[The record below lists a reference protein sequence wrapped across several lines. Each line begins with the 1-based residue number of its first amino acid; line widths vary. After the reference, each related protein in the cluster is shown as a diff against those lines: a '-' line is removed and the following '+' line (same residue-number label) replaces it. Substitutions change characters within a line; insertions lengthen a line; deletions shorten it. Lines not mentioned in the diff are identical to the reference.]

1 MWFSFATG
9 ICVKSR
15 LLSPG
20 SWLLMALLFVALLM
34 SLILVLVLRQ
44 PTLGLSLKPDTASG
58 TLLIAA
64 THGPAHGLPLPASL
78 KALHR
83 EGQADFPLHARDLV
97 EEPDTLQSYEQVREF
112 LARQAL
118 IQTWL
123 DGRPLQLVLETPRG
137 EVLTS
142 PLQPDAHRSPASL
155 PAAFWIQLLAGA
167 GGFLIGTWIVVLR
180 PRDGAARCFA
190 LSGVALM
197 LSAFAAAVYSVRE
210 LSLPAD
216 LFRGLM
222 IINHFGASLFGCALV
237 ALFLLFPK
245 QLLRPAW
252 LWLLPALFLP
262 WWLLDSLQLW
272 PDPATGMY
280 LPVMLQTLGILL
292 LILLQ
297 WRHNRGQPLALA
309 SLRWLGLSSL
319 LTAGLF
325 VLAAAL
331 PALLKQAPLM
341 SQGHA
346 FGLFLILYAG
356 LALGLRRYR
365 LFDLDR
371 WAFHLLLWLGTVA
384 ILLMLDLALI
394 LLLRLDQTLSL
405 TLSLLACSLLWLPL
419 RNLLLTR
426 LLHRQSDTGKL
437 EMFRSV
443 LDISLSGSREEKLAR
458 HRKLVTALFQPLQ
471 IDVLPSLD
479 HAAIADNGL
488 ALLMPGAA
496 EVPALKIAYAHG
508 GRRLFTPQDLALV
521 TEMQAMLRHAD
532 ASRDAYN
539 KGVREERSRI
549 ARDLHDDIGSRLLTG
564 LHQDDIRETRQS
576 IQQAITEM
584 RTIIN
589 GLTGTEMQLDVM
601 LAELR
606 HETSLRLESAGLTL
620 EWPLL
625 REEDNTLLPYRVY
638 RNYSSVLRE
647 LISNILR
654 HAGASH
660 VRVDIQRKND
670 ALQTRVTDNG
680 VGMPEEKQPG
690 RQGLA
695 NLHSR
700 INDMQGS
707 ITVSNAQPGTCT
719 EVIVPLA
726 AVPAHAGYEAS

>member
-1 MWFSFATG
+1 M
-9 ICVKSR
+9 KSR

-34 SLILVLVLRQ
+34 SLIVVLVLRQ
-44 PTLGLSLKPDTASG
+44 PTLGLSLKPDAVSGQLQITAV
-58 TLLIAA
+58 
-64 THGPAHGLPLPASL
+64 HGPAAELPLPASL
-78 KALHR
+78 LALRR
-83 EGQADFPLHARDLV
+83 EGRADFPLKARDLV
-97 EEPDTLQSYEQVREF
+97 EEPDTLQSYEEIREL
-112 LARQAL
+112 LARQN
-118 IQTWL
+118 IVQTWL
-123 DGRPLQLVLETPRG
+123 DGQPLQLVLSTPEG
-137 EVLTS
+137 EVVTA
-142 PLQPDAHRSPASL
+142 PLQPEAHRSPASL
-155 PAAFWIQLLAGA
+155 PLAFWIQLLAGA

-180 PRDGAARCFA
+180 PRDAAARCFA
-190 LSGVALM
+190 LSGIALM

-210 LSLPAD
+210 LSVPAD

-222 IINHFGASLFGCALV
+222 IINHLGSTLFGCALV

-245 QLLRPAW
+245 RLVRPAW
-252 LWLLPALFLP
+252 HWLLPAIFLP
-262 WWLLDSLQLW
+262 WLLLDSLQLW

-297 WRHNRGQPLALA
+297 WWHNRGQPLALA

-319 LTAGLF
+319 LTASLF

-331 PALLKQAPLM
+331 PALLNQPPLM
-341 SQGHA
+341 AQGHA

-384 ILLMLDLALI
+384 ALLLLDLALI

-419 RNLLLTR
+419 RNVLLTR
-426 LLHRQSDTGKL
+426 LLHRQSGPGKL
-437 EMFRSV
+437 EIFRRV
-443 LDISLSGSREEKLAR
+443 LDISLAATAQEKLAR
-458 HRKLVTALFQPLQ
+458 HHALITELFQPLQ
-471 IDVLPSLD
+471 LDVIPAVS
-479 HAAIADNGL
+479 ATEITAPEIEDNGL
-488 ALLMPGAA
+488 ALLLPGEA
-496 EVPALKIAYAHG
+496 EIPALKIAYAHG
-508 GRRLFTPQDLALV
+508 GRRLFTPQDMALA
-521 TEMQAMLRHAD
+521 TEVQEILRHAD

-539 KGVREERSRI
+539 QGVREERSRI

-564 LHQDDIRETRQS
+564 LHQSGITETRQT

-589 GLTGTEMQLDVM
+589 GLTGTQMQLDVM

-606 HETSLRLESAGLTL
+606 HETSLRLEAAGLTL

-625 REEDNTLLPYRVY
+625 REDDNTLLPYRVY

-654 HAGASH
+654 HAGATT
-660 VRVDIQRKND
+660 VRVEIRLENGV
-670 ALQTRVTDNG
+670 LQTRLSDNG
-680 VGMPEEKQPG
+680 IGMPEEKQDG
-690 RQGLA
+690 RHGLA
-695 NLHSR
+695 NLQNR
-700 INDMQGS
+700 ISDMQGRLKTS
-707 ITVSNAQPGTCT
+707 PANPGTCT
-719 EVIVPLA
+719 EILVPLA
-726 AVPAHAGYEAS
+726 AVPASAGYEAS

>member
-1 MWFSFATG
+1 M
-9 ICVKSR
+9 KSR

-20 SWLLMALLFVALLM
+20 SWLLMALLFVAVLM
-34 SLILVLVLRQ
+34 SLIVVLVLRQ
-44 PTLGLSLKPDTASG
+44 PTLGLSLKPDAASG
-58 TLLIAA
+58 VLLIAEV
-64 THGPAHGLPLPASL
+64 HGPAAGLPLPASL
-78 KALHR
+78 LALRR
-83 EGQADFPLHARDLV
+83 EGRADFPLTARDLV
-97 EEPDTLQSYEQVREF
+97 EEPDTLQSYEEVREF

-118 IQTWL
+118 IQSWL
-123 DGRPLQLVLETPRG
+123 DGLPLRLVLDTPEG
-137 EVLTS
+137 EVVTA
-142 PLQPDAHRSPASL
+142 PLQPQSYRSPASL
-155 PAAFWIQLLAGA
+155 PLAFWIQLLAGA

-180 PRDGAARCFA
+180 PHDGAARCFA

-210 LSLPAD
+210 LSVPAD

-222 IINHFGASLFGCALV
+222 IINHLGASLFGCALV

-245 QLLRPAW
+245 RLVRPVW
-252 LWLLPALFLP
+252 LWLLPAIFLP
-262 WWLLDSLQLW
+262 WWLLDCLQAW

-280 LPVMLQTLGILL
+280 VPVMLQTLGILL
-292 LILLQ
+292 LTLLQ
-297 WRHNRGQPLALA
+297 WWHNRGQPLALA

-319 LTAGLF
+319 LTASLF
-325 VLAAAL
+325 ILAAAM
-331 PALLKQAPLM
+331 PALLNQPPLM
-341 SQGHA
+341 AQGHA
-346 FGLFLILYAG
+346 FGMFLILYGG

-384 ILLMLDLALI
+384 ALLLLDLALI

-419 RNLLLTR
+419 RNVLMSR
-426 LLHRQSDTGKL
+426 LLQRRGGPGKL
-437 EMFRSV
+437 ELFRRV
-443 LDISLSGSREEKLAR
+443 LDISLAATAEERQSRYHA
-458 HRKLVTALFQPLQ
+458 LVTELFHPLQ
-471 IDVLPSLD
+471 MHEQAQQHVETTAVL
-479 HAAIADNGL
+479 ADNGL
-488 ALLMPGAA
+488 ALLLPGNNGL
-496 EVPALKIAYAHG
+496 PSLKLAYAHG
-508 GRRLFTPQDLALV
+508 GHRLFTPQDVTLAS
-521 TEMQAMLRHAD
+521 EMQEMLQHAD

-564 LHQDDIRETRQS
+564 LHQAGINETRQT

-589 GLTGTEMQLDVM
+589 GLTGTQMQLDVM

-606 HETSLRLESAGLTL
+606 HETSLRLEAAGLTL

-625 REEDNTLLPYRVY
+625 SEEDNTLLSYRVY
-638 RNYSSVLRE
+638 RNYSAVMRE

-654 HAGASH
+654 HANASH
-660 VRVDIQRKND
+660 VQVAIHLQEN

-700 INDMQGS
+700 ISDMQGS
-707 ITVSNAQPGTCT
+707 LSISSASPGTCM
-719 EVIVPLA
+719 EILVPLA
-726 AVPAHAGYEAS
+726 AVPADAGYEAT

>member
-1 MWFSFATG
+1 M
-9 ICVKSR
+9 KSR

-34 SLILVLVLRQ
+34 SLIVVLVLRQ
-44 PTLGLSLKPDTASG
+44 PTLGLSLQPDTVSG
-58 TLLIAA
+58 QLQITAV
-64 THGPAHGLPLPASL
+64 HGPAAGLPLPATL
-78 KALHR
+78 QALRR
-83 EGQADFPLHARDLV
+83 EGRPDLPLTARDLV
-97 EEPDTLQSYEQVREF
+97 EEPDTLQSYEEVREL

-118 IQTWL
+118 IQSWL
-123 DGRPLQLVLETPRG
+123 DGLPLQLVLETPEG
-137 EVLTS
+137 EVVS
-142 PLQPDAHRSPASL
+142 APLQPEHYRSPASL
-155 PAAFWIQLLAGA
+155 PLAFWIQLLAGA

-210 LSLPAD
+210 LSVPAE

-222 IINHFGASLFGCALV
+222 IINHLGSTLFGCALL

-245 QLLRPAW
+245 RLLRPVW
-252 LWLLPALFLP
+252 LWLLPAIFLP
-262 WWLLDSLQLW
+262 WLILDSLQLW

-297 WRHNRGQPLALA
+297 WWHNRGQPLALA

-319 LTAGLF
+319 LTASLF

-331 PALLKQAPLM
+331 PALLNQPPLM

-346 FGLFLILYAG
+346 FGLFLILYTG

-384 ILLMLDLALI
+384 ALLVLDLALI

-405 TLSLLACSLLWLPL
+405 ALSLLACSLLWLPL
-419 RNLLLTR
+419 RHWLLAR
-426 LLHRQSDTGKL
+426 LLHRSGPGKL
-437 EMFRSV
+437 EIFRQV
-443 LDISLSGSREEKLAR
+443 LDISLAATPQERLTR
-458 HRKLVTALFQPLQ
+458 HRALLTELFHPLQ
-471 IDVLPSLD
+471 LEN
-479 HAAIADNGL
+479 HAGVTRPHIAENGL
-488 ALLMPGAA
+488 ALLLPGAA
-496 EVPALKIAYAHG
+496 DIPALKMAYAHG
-508 GRRLFTPQDLALV
+508 GRRLFTPQDFALA
-521 TEMQAMLRHAD
+521 TEMQEMLRHAD

-539 KGVREERSRI
+539 QGVREERSRI

-564 LHQDDIRETRQS
+564 LHQSGITETRQS

-589 GLTGTEMQLDVM
+589 GLTGTQMQLDVM

-606 HETSLRLESAGLTL
+606 HETSLRLEAAGLTL

-638 RNYSSVLRE
+638 RNYSSVMRE

-660 VRVDIQRKND
+660 VQVAIRLQEN
-670 ALQTRVTDNG
+670 ALQTRISDNG
-680 VGMPEEKQPG
+680 VGMPEEKQQG

-700 INDMQGS
+700 ISDMQGS
-707 ITVSNAQPGTCT
+707 LSISSASPGTCM
-719 EVIVPLA
+719 EILVPLAPVPPA
-726 AVPAHAGYEAS
+726 AVPAPAGYEAT